1 MKTNQLLIGALI
13 LVGGYVVYTRFIK
26 KPKDES
32 NDAKNG
38 KEIGTEPQ
46 QTNPNVQQTPNPSE
60 RPIPR
65 FSNPRDASAWAE
77 KISQRLIPSNLSA
90 SFMDFDGELDDL

>member
-1 MKTNQLLIGALI
+1 MKNKDLIIGALI

-38 KEIGTEPQ
+38 KQIGTEPQ
-46 QTNPNVQQTPNPSE
+46 QTNPNVQQTCGGANVRCAKPSYTSKPAE
-60 RPIPR
+60 SR
-65 FSNPRDASAWAE
+65 FSGF
-77 KISQRLIPSNLSA
+77 I
-90 SFMDFDGELDDL
+90 DDL

>member
-26 KPKDES
+26 KSKDES

-38 KEIGTEPQ
+38 KEIATPPQ
-46 QTNPNVQQTPNPSE
+46 QTNPNVQQTCGGANVRCAPPKS
-60 RPIPR
+60 
-65 FSNPRDASAWAE
+65 
-77 KISQRLIPSNLSA
+77 
-90 SFMDFDGELDDL
+90 SFMDFDGELEFEKDIY